1 MPIPHN
7 QNPNRSFKYLMKRIY
22 LFKQKITLDHYVAE
36 AYTVRCVDDRFW
48 KTFKNFLREQNITHV
63 DPKSPAGGVKV
74 FASPNRES
82 DREYNLD
89 ELAIS
94 IKLHH
99 VKKVMLFSHSD
110 CGAYGGLK
118 KFNGN
123 KDKELRFHLKEH
135 EKAKE
140 VVGKR
145 FPGLK
150 IETYF
155 IDEEG
160 VIKTS

>member
-1 MPIPHN
+1 M
-7 QNPNRSFKYLMKRIY
+7 NRVYI
-22 LFKQKITLDHYVAE
+22 FKQKAPLNHYVAE

-48 KTFKNFLREQNITHV
+48 KTFKNFLREQNIIRI

-74 FASPNRES
+74 FASPKRES

-89 ELAIS
+89 EIAIS
-94 IKLHH
+94 VELHQ
-99 VKKVMLFSHSD
+99 VKKIMLFSHSD

-123 KDKELRFHLKEH
+123 KDEELEFHVEEH
-135 EKAKE
+135 KAARY
-140 VVGKR
+140 VIHGR
-145 FPGLK
+145 FPDLK